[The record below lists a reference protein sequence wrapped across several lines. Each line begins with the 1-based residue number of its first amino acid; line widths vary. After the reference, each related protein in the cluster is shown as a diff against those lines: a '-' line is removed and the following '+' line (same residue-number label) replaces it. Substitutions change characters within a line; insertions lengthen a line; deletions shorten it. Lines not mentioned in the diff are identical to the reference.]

1 MSIME
6 GMKIKMV
13 ASLEENLNEV
23 YDNIKESAE
32 SINRD
37 PSKIKLVA
45 VGKNHPPKKIIEI
58 MKNGHNRFGENRVQE
73 LLDKHELFY
82 DQDIK
87 WHFIGHLQKNKVKYL
102 MKIDQL
108 EMIESIDSLEIAN
121 EVNQQAGEFDKNI
134 KILLQVNIAN
144 DPSKFGF
151 SKEELEKALNE
162 IEKKDNLIVKG
173 LMTITPY
180 EAEME
185 ETKKYYREMKS
196 LVDNLNNKD
205 HNLTE
210 ISMGMSRDYS
220 MAIKQGAT
228 IVRVGT
234 AIFGKRKYY

>member
-6 GMKIKMV
+6 GMKIKMA
-13 ASLEENLNEV
+13 ASLEENLTKV
-23 YDNIKESAE
+23 YENIRQSAK
-32 SINRD
+32 SVNRD

-45 VGKNHPPKKIIEI
+45 VGKNHSPKKIIEV
-58 MKNGHNRFGENRVQE
+58 MKKGHYRFGENRVQE

-108 EMIESIDSLEIAN
+108 EMIESIDSLEIA
-121 EVNQQAGEFDKNI
+121 EEISQKAAEYDKTI

-144 DPSKFGF
+144 DPDKFGF
-151 SKEELEKALNE
+151 SKEE
-162 IEKKDNLIVKG
+162 IEKVLNNVEKKNNLIVKG

-185 ETKKYYREMKS
+185 ETKKYYQEMKS
-196 LVDNLNNKD
+196 LVEVLNNNG

-210 ISMGMSRDYS
+210 ISMGMSRDYTI
-220 MAIKQGAT
+220 AIKQGAT

>member
-1 MSIME
+1 MSE
-6 GMKIKMV
+6 L
-13 ASLEENLNEV
+13 LEENLKEV
-23 YDNIKESAE
+23 YENIKQSAK
-32 SINRD
+32 SVNRD

-45 VGKNHPPKKIIEI
+45 VGKNHRPKKIIEV
-58 MKNGHNRFGENRVQE
+58 MKSGHNRFGENRVQE

-102 MKIDQL
+102 MKIDKL
-108 EMIESIDSLEIAN
+108 EMIESIDSLEIAEEVNKEAN
-121 EVNQQAGEFDKNI
+121 EVDKTIN
-134 KILLQVNIAN
+134 ILLQVNIAN
-144 DPSKFGF
+144 DPKKFGF
-151 SKEELEKALNE
+151 SKEEIKKVLNE
-162 IEKKDNLIVKG
+162 VEKMNNLIVKG

-185 ETKKYYREMKS
+185 ETKQYYQKMKS
-196 LVDNLNNKD
+196 LIEDLNKEG

-210 ISMGMSRDYS
+210 LSMGMSRDYDL
-220 MAIKQGAT
+220 AIKQGAT